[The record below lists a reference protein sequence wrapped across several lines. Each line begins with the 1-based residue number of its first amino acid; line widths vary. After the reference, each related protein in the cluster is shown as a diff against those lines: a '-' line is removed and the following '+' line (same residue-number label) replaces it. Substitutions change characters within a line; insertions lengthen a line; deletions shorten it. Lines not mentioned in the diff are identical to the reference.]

1 MRIELIIIAI
11 TAFVMYNIY
20 NDGKYSKWYLI
31 WKKEIQMGIVGLIG
45 LSLYLVVKRNPSQ
58 CKHILHHA
66 NNVVKYMPIDKSS
79 LSIISPILDF
89 TNSSAVP
96 FLDEMNRG
104 MNHGGSMNHNGGNNV
119 NYSGISNVSAA
130 PNGVKATKRSVSE
143 TKKKYVASMQN
154 WKCGE
159 CSKQLNAWFEVDH
172 KVRLEYGGSNEV
184 SNLVALC
191 RECHG
196 KKTAMENM

>member
-1 MRIELIIIAI
+1 MRIELIIIAV

-31 WKKEIQMGIVGLIG
+31 WKKEIQIGIVGLIG
-45 LSLYLVVKRNPSQ
+45 LSLYLVVKRNPSH

-89 TNSSAVP
+89 TSSTASP

-104 MNHGGSMNHNGGNNV
+104 MNHGMNPMGSMGGG
-119 NYSGISNVSAA
+119 SGYMPQPSGQ
-130 PNGVKATKRSVSE
+130 PHVKATKRSVSE

-159 CSKQLNAWFEVDH
+159 CSTQLNAWFEVDH
-172 KVRLEYGGSNEV
+172 KTRLEYGGSNEV

>member
-11 TAFVMYNIY
+11 TAFIIYNIY
-20 NDGKYSKWYLI
+20 SDGKYSKWYI
-31 WKKEIQMGIVGLIG
+31 VWKKQIQMGIVGLIG
-45 LSLYLVVKRNPSQ
+45 VSLYLVVKRNPSQ
-58 CKHILHHA
+58 CKSILLHA

-79 LSIISPILDF
+79 MGLISPILDM
-89 TNSSAVP
+89 TSSAVP
-96 FLDEMNRG
+96 FLDT
-104 MNHGGSMNHNGGNNV
+104 MNHSNNPSYPPSQYPVAGQQQPYEGGQQ
-119 NYSGISNVSAA
+119 
-130 PNGVKATKRSVSE
+130 KATKRSVSE
-143 TKKKYVASMQN
+143 TKKKYVASMQD

-159 CSKQLNAWFEVDH
+159 CSTQLNAWFEVDH
-172 KVRLEYGGSNEV
+172 KTRLEYGGSNEV